1 MVSDVLFYSAVGRN
15 DGVVY
20 PNPDGTFIKEMYV
33 CMHIEKYFRCGG
45 TGSYITCKL
54 F

>member
-1 MVSDVLFYSAVGRN
+1 MFLPYSAVGRN

-33 CMHIEKYFRCGG
+33 LCI
-45 TGSYITCKL
+45 IV
-54 F
+54 